1 MSPNDIILETIDA
14 LESLTTKKPKKSL
27 ANVMRKFQDVWFMKM
42 PWVETIFDA
51 NGNLSIV
58 RCKVYTKIERK

>member
-14 LESLTTKKPKKSL
+14 LKNLPTKKPKKSL
-27 ANVMRKFQDVWFMKM
+27 TNVVRKFQDVWFVKM
-42 PWVETIFDA
+42 PWVEIIFDA